1 MKNKGIILAILGIL
15 VLFFSLSQPVY
26 AGVGNTESGGSVT
39 TGGDGG
45 SDSFGGSSGGFSSG
59 FSSGSSSSSSTSTS
73 SGDGDLF
80 GAVFLLVMLYAFK
93 KTGNNGKVEPEND
106 EKAIEAIKLVHPDFD
121 EYDFISYTKEL
132 YLELQNAWMDKDW
145 ERVRHLETESLFRQ
159 HNMQLQEYIDNHTT
173 NHLDRVCVDRAI
185 IKSFK
190 MSDDHDVV
198 KVILSSYMCDYIRND
213 DTGELIQGD
222 PTEHL
227 CTVYNMEFIYEEDDV
242 SDSNPYQHWKLNT
255 YEVVD
260 EDEFYLKKRNFLAKD
275 N

>member
-15 VLFFSLSQPVY
+15 VLFFNLSQPVY

-39 TGGDGG
+39 TGGGGG
-45 SDSFGGSSGGFSSG
+45 SGSFDGSSGGFSSG

-80 GAVFLLVMLYAFK
+80 GALFLLVMLYAFK
-93 KTGNNGKVEPEND
+93 KTGNDGKVEPKND

-227 CTVYNMEFIYEEDDV
+227 YTVYNMEFIYEEDDV

-260 EDEFYLKKRNFLAKD
+260 EDEFYLKKTKFFSKG
-275 N
+275 

>member
-1 MKNKGIILAILGIL
+1 MKNKGIILTILGIL

-26 AGVGNTESGGSVT
+26 AGVGNTESGSSIT

-45 SDSFGGSSGGFSSG
+45 SGSFGGSSDGFSSG
-59 FSSGSSSSSSTSTS
+59 FSSGSSSSGSTSVS

-80 GAVFLLVMLYAFK
+80 GAVFLIIILCVSK
-93 KTGNNGKVEPEND
+93 KSGNGNVEPEND

-145 ERVRHLETESLFRQ
+145 KRVRHLETESLFHQ

-190 MSDDHDVV
+190 MSDDHDVI

-227 CTVYNMEFIYEEDDV
+227 YTVYNMEFIYEEDDV

-260 EDEFYLKKRNFLAKD
+260 EDAFYLKKTRFFSKG
-275 N
+275 